1 VEGRPASDAANG
13 RSSWNGS
20 AASNALLE
28 TRGART
34 GLRRKGV
41 IYFHDDERGPSSG
54 RSLPAIR
61 HVPRSRSSSSFL
73 FTRLKHPCP
82 LRTSN
87 RARSPRHRGG
97 RYCSAAGGIARCTAP
112 EGAGVRSACTGSTRS
127 AKARLGRGLPLDALA
142 SSPVR
147 KPARRRRC
155 HQTPDTLRA
164 ALAAS
169 GGGTT
174 AFARKAWSTGAR
186 DGSAQRTG
194 ARPLRE

>member
-1 VEGRPASDAANG
+1 MGLLLPT
-13 RSSWNGS
+13 
-20 AASNALLE
+20 ALLE
-28 TRGART
+28 TRGARM
-34 GLRRKGV
+34 GRLRRNGV
-41 IYFHDDERGPSSG
+41 ILFPRRRAGDHHWVEAFPHTPRTAIPLVQLIPLYASQAP
-54 RSLPAIR
+54 LPASDEQQG
-61 HVPRSRSSSSFL
+61 PF
-73 FTRLKHPCP
+73 
-82 LRTSN
+82 
-87 RARSPRHRGG
+87 PRHRGG

>member
-1 VEGRPASDAANG
+1 MRLTGGRVGMGLLLPT
-13 RSSWNGS
+13 
-20 AASNALLE
+20 ALLE

-34 GLRRKGV
+34 GRLRRNGV
-41 IYFHDDERGPSSG
+41 IYFHGDERVTIIGSKPS
-54 RSLPAIR
+54 RHTPRTAIPLVRLIPFYAPQAPLPASDEQQG
-61 HVPRSRSSSSFL
+61 PF
-73 FTRLKHPCP
+73 
-82 LRTSN
+82 
-87 RARSPRHRGG
+87 PRHRGG

-174 AFARKAWSTGAR
+174 AFARRAWSTGAR